1 MSYLIDKTMSIK
13 QLEMSY
19 LIDIFFFNIFIFK
32 FQKDFY
38 VARFNFSEVNS
49 FHSQRCTKWVYMPM
63 IIPIFLKEIILRA
76 SSLKWTIL
84 GIPTQPHQEKSK
96 LAKNFH
102 SNQKSFKNGP
112 TCGTPTKSFPKK
124 ISYTFLKKKNFG
136 GPFERTAQHFFV
148 FSKTRF
154 S

>member
-84 GIPTQPHQEKSK
+84 GIPTQPHHEKSK
-96 LAKNFH
+96 LAKIKNPEI
-102 SNQKSFKNGP
+102 FKNRP
-112 TCGTPTKSFPKK
+112 TSGTPTKSLPKE
-124 ISYTFLKKKNFG
+124 ISYTFLKKKK
-136 GPFERTAQHFFV
+136 
-148 FSKTRF
+148 KTF
-154 S
+154 LGTF

>member
-1 MSYLIDKTMSIK
+1 M
-13 QLEMSY
+13 
-19 LIDIFFFNIFIFK
+19 
-32 FQKDFY
+32 
-38 VARFNFSEVNS
+38 ARFNFSEVNS

-84 GIPTQPHQEKSK
+84 GIPTQPHHEKSK

-112 TCGTPTKSFPKK
+112 TWGTPTKSFPKK
-124 ISYTFLKKKNFG
+124 ISYTFLKKKKFG
-136 GPFERTAQHFFV
+136 GSLWKNCPTFFCFLKNSFFIIDHFFCHNTL
-148 FSKTRF
+148 FHLYQNR
-154 S
+154 